1 MLLNCGYVRFIRYAA
16 NAKERD
22 QNQVYRQ
29 EIDNAYDDVSYCTD
43 LVQDEIRNST
53 IDMDVGVTILGD
65 LLEVKKHLIK
75 AKKKMATINIKKLAI
90 VKVQDALGNYRDYII
105 EAENL
110 NEMRQALDVNGLSDY
125 KIIESDTLNI
135 QGILIKE

>member
-1 MLLNCGYVRFIRYAA
+1 MKRIILTVLVLVGCSPT
-16 NAKERD
+16 
-22 QNQVYRQ
+22 NQVYRQ